1 MPPPRKPQTG
11 AASKEENIYIPSFIS
26 KRPFYA
32 GEEGD
37 DDNDYLKHQR
47 REEKNEKAQW
57 YVRGKKAG
65 PAATKYRK
73 GACENCGSMTH
84 KAKDCLSRPRAKG
97 AKWTGKDIQADEVV
111 QDVKLGWDAKRDRW
125 NGYDAREYRRVVD
138 DFNEMEELRKQAKNA
153 IAGDDDDEEGKDDGD
168 KYAEENDMSKHQS
181 TATRQLRIREDT
193 AKYLL
198 NLDLES
204 AKYDPKTR
212 ALVNSGATADKAADL
227 FAEEGFM
234 RSSGDAGEF
243 EKAQRYAWE
252 AQEKS
257 GDTTQ
262 HLQANPTAGAFYR
275 KKQAEEAEE
284 RRLEREREL
293 LEKYGGDAHKAMP
306 AALRN
311 MAMSESETFVEYDEA
326 GLIKG
331 APLRGVKSKYAED
344 VLINNHT
351 SVWGSWWSNFKWG
364 YACCHSF
371 IKNSY
376 CTGEEGKEAW
386 EAAQRQRFEAPVTE
400 REAEPLPKESE
411 EAELGTTLKDA
422 SSRKRTQEEM
432 LNGVSEAEMDEYRRK
447 RTVAQDPMANLLG
460 QGEVD
465 VLLGVET
472 DNEGGDI
479 DDLLANTDV
488 ALANQDTGVV
498 DGLGKTEL
506 VDTGLQAA
514 LQEILNLQGQDVI
527 ELHARL
533 VENTDTDETSN
544 QGIAFEKSL
553 GVLLVEVL
561 DGLMQIDIDI
571 PGSTTDLGQSQTD
584 SPDLTLVAQ
593 AILSNEL
600 QLRVPDQK

>member
-1 MPPPRKPQTG
+1 MPPPRKPATG

-37 DDNDYLKHQR
+37 DNDYLKHQR
-47 REEKNEKAQW
+47 REEKSEKSQW
-57 YVRGKKAG
+57 YDRGKKAG

-84 KAKDCLSRPRAKG
+84 KVKDCLSRPRAKG

-125 NGYDAREYRRVVD
+125 NGYDAREYRKVIED
-138 DFNEMEELRKQAKNA
+138 YNQMEELRKQAKITSN
-153 IAGDDDDEEGKDDGD
+153 GDDDEEEKDDGD

-212 ALVNSGATADKAADL
+212 ALVNSGATADKAADV

-252 AQEKS
+252 IQEKS
-257 GDTTQ
+257 GDTSQ

-275 KKQAEEAEE
+275 KKQAEEAER
-284 RRLEREREL
+284 RRLEREQQL
-293 LEKYGGDAHKAMP
+293 LEKYGGEGQKVMP

-311 MAMSESETFVEYDEA
+311 LAMSESETFVEYDEA

-331 APLRGVKSKYAED
+331 APLRGAKSKYAED

-376 CTGEEGKEAW
+376 CTGEEGKVAW
-386 EAAQRQRFEAPVTE
+386 EAAERQRYAAPALEQETE
-400 REAEPLPKESE
+400 PISADNEEPESTAAPQTARPK
-411 EAELGTTLKDA
+411 
-422 SSRKRTQEEM
+422 KRTQADM
-432 LNGVSEAEMDEYRRK
+432 NGMGVSEAEMDEYRRK
-447 RTVAQDPMANLLG
+447 RTVAQDPMAKLLG
-460 QGEVD
+460 TDE
-465 VLLGVET
+465 LLG
-472 DNEGGDI
+472 
-479 DDLLANTDV
+479 
-488 ALANQDTGVV
+488 
-498 DGLGKTEL
+498 
-506 VDTGLQAA
+506 
-514 LQEILNLQGQDVI
+514 
-527 ELHARL
+527 
-533 VENTDTDETSN
+533 
-544 QGIAFEKSL
+544 
-553 GVLLVEVL
+553 
-561 DGLMQIDIDI
+561 
-571 PGSTTDLGQSQTD
+571 
-584 SPDLTLVAQ
+584 
-593 AILSNEL
+593 
-600 QLRVPDQK
+600 

>member
-37 DDNDYLKHQR
+37 DSTDYLKHQR
-47 REEKNEKAQW
+47 REEKDEKAQW
-57 YVRGKKAG
+57 YDRGKKAG

-97 AKWTGKDIQADEVV
+97 AKWTGRDIQADEVV

-138 DFNEMEELRKQAKNA
+138 DFHEMEELRKQAKNA
-153 IAGDDDDEEGKDDGD
+153 IAGDDDDDEEKDDGD

-275 KKQAEEAEE
+275 KKQAHEAEE
-284 RRLEREREL
+284 KRIEREREL

-331 APLRGVKSKYAED
+331 APLRGAKSKYAED
-344 VLINNHT
+344 VMINNHT
-351 SVWGSWWSNFKWG
+351 SVWGSWWSSFKWG

-371 IKNSY
+371 IRNSY

-386 EAAQRQRFEAPVTE
+386 EAAQRQRFGVPTTE
-400 REAEPLPKESE
+400 REMESLPEESE
-411 EAELGTTLKDA
+411 EAEPETALKDA
-422 SSRKRTQEEM
+422 GSRKRTQAEM

-460 QGEVD
+460 KDE
-465 VLLGVET
+465 LL
-472 DNEGGDI
+472 
-479 DDLLANTDV
+479 
-488 ALANQDTGVV
+488 
-498 DGLGKTEL
+498 
-506 VDTGLQAA
+506 
-514 LQEILNLQGQDVI
+514 
-527 ELHARL
+527 
-533 VENTDTDETSN
+533 S
-544 QGIAFEKSL
+544 
-553 GVLLVEVL
+553 
-561 DGLMQIDIDI
+561 
-571 PGSTTDLGQSQTD
+571 
-584 SPDLTLVAQ
+584 
-593 AILSNEL
+593 
-600 QLRVPDQK
+600 